1 MYPPNIALPGDDQFD
16 LKNWPFYWLV
26 KANGHYT
33 LNLEK
38 ALKTIELDIPRWRVL
53 MLLEGDRARS
63 ISYLAHEAITKL
75 STMTRIIQRMKKDD
89 LVDTQP
95 RSSDQRVTEVIL
107 SPHGRRARIL
117 ALQKADS
124 MYTKAFS
131 GFTIDEINTLIK
143 LLRQVHKNLDFSTS
157 H

>member
-1 MYPPNIALPGDDQFD
+1 MQAPNIALPGDDQFD
-16 LKNWPFYWLV
+16 LQSWPFYWLV
-26 KANGHYT
+26 KANGHYA

-63 ISYLAHEAITKL
+63 ISYLASEAITKL
-75 STMTRIIQRMKKDD
+75 STMTRIIQRMQRDS
-89 LVDTQP
+89 LVVTQARP
-95 RSSDQRVTEVIL
+95 SDQRVTEVFL

-131 GFTIDEINTLIK
+131 GFTIDEISTLNK
-143 LLRQVHKNLDFSTS
+143 LLRHVHKNLNLQPSD
-157 H
+157 